1 MTATANMQRRAVAED
16 ASTPMMTPRQIK
28 LVIYG
33 LMAGMFLSSLDQ
45 TIVSTAIRTIGDDL
59 QGLDQQAWVTTAY
72 MITATIT
79 TPLYGK
85 LSDLFGRRPLFI
97 TSITIFIAGS
107 LLSSFANSM
116 LMLAA
121 FRAFQGLG
129 AGGLMA
135 LPLAII
141 GDMLAP
147 RERAKYQG
155 YFLATFGI
163 AAVFGPLIGGLFA
176 STPSILWISG
186 WRWVFL
192 VNVPVGFI
200 ALGMVIAF
208 LHLPHISHGHPRI
221 DWWGAGLVV
230 ATLAPILLVAEQ
242 GRDWGWASPAAFTC
256 YGIGAASLIAFI
268 LVQKAMGADAI
279 LPLKLFNEKFSMTSI
294 LSVLVGF
301 GMFGSMMTIPLYL
314 QIVDGLTPTESGLAT
329 LPMMM
334 GIMIASIGTGQIVAR
349 TGKYQVF
356 PISGTATTS
365 LGFAILTFIS
375 IDKPFWYLMVAM
387 FIIGLGLGQLMQTL
401 TMAAQAS
408 APAREI
414 GVATSAAAF
423 FRQIGGTIGT
433 AVLIS
438 VLFSALPGNV
448 SASLTNS
455 ATLTDALDAALD
467 PAVANAPANRQVM
480 DQMWSPVVDKVH
492 TQIDDNLTTATDK
505 VNTEVAAK
513 VREKVS
519 AAAHANA
526 AKGTG
531 KLADGISALSLGLDK
546 LTIGTEAFA
555 GGVAAIGSG
564 AGSLATGTGKIA
576 DASGKLTTG
585 TAQLASGLGQASS
598 AATASAKQAKLS
610 KDDYATASAALAK
623 LNADTAACANGD
635 ATACA
640 TEAAD
645 QDALQTAM
653 NTLQD
658 DIDATNAALN
668 GTTTKPGLAD
678 TLVGLATGADN
689 LATGSAQVSSA
700 LEQLASGAT
709 KLANGASTAASKGS
723 LLTAGATAAAS
734 GTQKLGTGAQ
744 QLSKIEK
751 VIDEKVA
758 ELTPDAQQEALK
770 TVAEDQH
777 LSVIDGKLAV
787 NYTDS
792 VQRRAI
798 VDQIVPKMIDSINNN
813 DGDQTKVSADSSD
826 TSFLTGADPRLTKPF
841 LVGFNTS
848 VVSVYWVALAAMLT
862 AFVLTWFF
870 RVPPL
875 RTRSALEEKADLVQN
890 GDQSNQSEEAA

>member
-1 MTATANMQRRAVAED
+1 MTAAAATTQRRAAIEANSAPVM
-16 ASTPMMTPRQIK
+16 SHRQIK
-28 LVIYG
+28 FVIYG

-97 TSITIFIAGS
+97 ASITIFIAGS
-107 LLSSFANSM
+107 LLSSFATSM

-163 AAVFGPLIGGLFA
+163 AAVFGPLIGGVFA
-176 STPSILWISG
+176 STPSILWIAG

-192 VNVPVGFI
+192 VNVPIGFI
-200 ALGMVIAF
+200 ALGMVIIF
-208 LHLPHISHGHPRI
+208 MHLPHISHGHPRI

-242 GRDWGWASPAAFTC
+242 GRDWGWTSLASFTC
-256 YGIGAASLIAFI
+256 YGIGAASLVAFI
-268 LVQKAMGADAI
+268 LVEKAMGADAI

-314 QIVDGLTPTESGLAT
+314 QIVDGLTPTQSGLAT
-329 LPMMM
+329 LPMML

-356 PISGTATTS
+356 PISGTAFTS
-365 LGFAILTFIS
+365 LGFAILTFIT

-387 FIIGLGLGQLMQTL
+387 FTIGFGLGQLMQTL
-401 TMAAQAS
+401 TMAAQAA
-408 APAREI
+408 APARDI

-438 VLFSALPGNV
+438 VLFGALPGNIT
-448 SASLTNS
+448 ASLTDS
-455 ATLTDALDAALD
+455 ATVTDALDAALD
-467 PAVANAPANRQVM
+467 PTVANAANNRAVM
-480 DQMWSPVVDKVH
+480 DQMWTPVLDKVR
-492 TQIDDNLTTATDK
+492 TQINDNLNEATDK

-546 LTIGTEAFA
+546 LSIGTTAFA
-555 GGVAAIGSG
+555 GGVSAIGAG
-564 AGSLATGTGKIA
+564 AGSLATGTSKIA
-576 DASGKLTTG
+576 DASEQLTTG
-585 TAQLASGLGQASS
+585 TEKLSAGLGQASS
-598 AATASAKQAKLS
+598 AATGAAKQAKQS
-610 KDDYATASAALAK
+610 ATDYASAEAALTT
-623 LNADTAACANGD
+623 LTADTQACDHGDAAACA
-635 ATACA
+635 AQS
-640 TEAAD
+640 AD
-645 QDALQTAM
+645 QDALEAAM
-653 NTLQD
+653 NTLGTSVD
-658 DIDATNAALN
+658 TTNTYLN
-668 GTTTKPGLAD
+668 GTSSKTGLAD
-678 TLVGLATGADN
+678 ALVNLANGSSS
-689 LATGSAQVSSA
+689 LATGSSQVTRA
-700 LEQLASGAT
+700 LQQLASGAT
-709 KLANGASTAASKGS
+709 KLAAGASTAASKGG
-723 LLTAGATAAAS
+723 LLANGATSAAS
-734 GTQKLGTGAQ
+734 GSEKLGSGAR

-751 VIDEKVA
+751 VINEKVA

-770 TVAEDQH
+770 KVAEDQN

-787 NYTDS
+787 DYTNS

-798 VDQIVPKMIDSINNN
+798 VDQLVPKLIDSINNHDAN
-813 DGDQTKVSADSSD
+813 QTEVNTNSSD

-841 LVGFNTS
+841 LLGFNAS
-848 VVSVYWVALAAMLT
+848 VVQVYWVGLAAMLT

-875 RTRSALEEKADLVQN
+875 RSRSALEEKADLRQN
-890 GDQSNQSEEAA
+890 EQEEEAA